1 MSLIERLIRPLQ
13 PARPRSLAIL
23 LAPGQLSCVVRQG
36 RRPVDDGARRIAFAN
51 PDGHWQASLDALRA
65 LLREAPAAWA
75 GLPLEVSLSGR
86 WSHMVVAPWSDALLS
101 EPAATHFLQ
110 SQLTALYGD
119 VARGWHIVGDDAP
132 YGQARTVCGIDAT
145 LLHAVKE
152 LAGECGHPCRA
163 IEPLLCSA
171 LRSLG
176 TDELRAPAAALTLI
190 EPGRI
195 TMAALDRGRV
205 AALQSQPAGG
215 GWRQELPQA
224 WQRWT
229 LRVPEL
235 AAIEHVAVVD
245 LSAAPATTPG
255 TIVQLV
261 AEALPPRFHMVP
273 HPFASIGASPAKE
286 SANQTGAA
294 PSGAAA

>member
-1 MSLIERLIRPLQ
+1 MSLIERLIE

-51 PDGHWQASLDALRA
+51 PGGHWQAGLDALRA
-65 LLREAPAAWA
+65 LLREAPTVWA

-86 WSHMVVAPWSDALLS
+86 WSHMVVAPWSDALMS

-163 IEPLLCSA
+163 IEPLLCTA

-176 TDELRAPAAALTLI
+176 TYELRAPAAALALI

-215 GWRQELPQA
+215 GWREELPQA

-245 LSAAPATTPG
+245 LSAAPAIAPG
-255 TIVQLV
+255 AIVQLV

-273 HPFASIGASPAKE
+273 HPFASIGAAPKEPA
-286 SANQTGAA
+286 NHPGAA